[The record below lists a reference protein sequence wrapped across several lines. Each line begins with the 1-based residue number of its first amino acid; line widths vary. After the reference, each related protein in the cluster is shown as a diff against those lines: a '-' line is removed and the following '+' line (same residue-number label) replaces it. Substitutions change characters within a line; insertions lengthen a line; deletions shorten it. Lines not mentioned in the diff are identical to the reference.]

1 MPLIDQNGNKLRL
14 GRPPQYEVKIV
25 ASRREI
31 VWSDGVESEDKTR
44 RDIAERE
51 VREVRPPAEIPLEI
65 EVEPKKKEV
74 KSYKNKKEKSN
85 NFPKKPPVNKR
96 NYPGKLLKSKS
107 DDEISRRKISTS
119 SFTLLSSTRSNN
131 STDGSGRK
139 PRENVDT
146 DINPAELD
154 KAVRDDMAGV
164 SSRSMDLMIMEMRKL
179 DRDRDRVLIPS
190 TVKTTLEK
198 FHIPLRPG
206 CQQLLLQRFE
216 DHNDF
221 KGMINYEELVRFLEE
236 RRLEGGRSSKRK
248 VDSFILYESE
258 HDKAGYKRNK

>member
-31 VWSDGVESEDKTR
+31 VWSDGVESQDNTR
-44 RDIAERE
+44 RDITERQDRE
-51 VREVRPPAEIPLEI
+51 VRTLAKIPLEI
-65 EVEPKKKEV
+65 EVEPKKKE
-74 KSYKNKKEKSN
+74 SYIKNKEKSN

-119 SFTLLSSTRSNN
+119 SFTLLSSTKSNN
-131 STDGSGRK
+131 STDGSGGK
-139 PRENVDT
+139 PRESVDT

-154 KAVRDDMAGV
+154 KVVRDDMAGV

-190 TVKTTLEK
+190 TIKTTLEK
-198 FHIPLRPG
+198 FRIPLRPG
-206 CQQLLLQRFE
+206 CQQVLLQRFE
-216 DHNDF
+216 DNNDF

-236 RRLEGGRSSKRK
+236 RRLEGGKSSKRK